1 MPSFVENPVA
11 AVQEIVAKKV
21 DSATA
26 APATEIPGPVSK
38 EGSSKLNSVW
48 DARAVHFVVDYDQ
61 SQGN

>member
-21 DSATA
+21 DSVA
-26 APATEIPGPVSK
+26 APTAEIPGPVSK
-38 EGSSKLNSVW
+38 QGSSKLNTVW

-61 SQGN
+61 SEGN